1 MKVDE
6 TAPATTGRLFGRL
19 RANPAGVKEV
29 LLGYAAAIVLGGLAV
44 AIVQSGQAVKSG
56 GTLRSDLVDL
66 AVLYVCY
73 VGAALATYRRCGYGT
88 RVTRRGLEEAF
99 GVAIRPLD
107 VPLGIAA
114 GVLAQYIF
122 VPVASLPL
130 VPFVPHLTTRLGGV
144 ARSLTNGIST
154 PGLVVLGLFICLG
167 SPLLEELFFRG
178 VLLRGLAG
186 VSDRVGVVRPRVAV
200 LASLVTSILFG
211 LAHFE
216 ALQLLGLVAAGFTFS
231 ALAAT
236 TGRLGP
242 GFVAHV
248 TFNTLAFVSVTH
260 AW

>member
-1 MKVDE
+1 MP
-6 TAPATTGRLFGRL
+6 PAVTGRIFGRL

-29 LLGYAAAIVLGGLAV
+29 VFAYAAALVLGSLAV
-44 AIVQSGQAVKSG
+44 AIVQG
-56 GTLRSDLVDL
+56 GAAGKGLGSIRSDLVDL

-73 VGAALATYRRCGYGT
+73 LAAAVVTYRKCGYGPRIT
-88 RVTRRGLEEAF
+88 RSGLQEAF
-99 GVAIRPLD
+99 GVAIRPID
-107 VPLGIAA
+107 VPVGIVA
-114 GVLAQYIF
+114 GVLAQYVF

-130 VPFVPHLTTRLGGV
+130 LPFVPHLTNRLGGV
-144 ARSLTNGIST
+144 ARSLTDGVST

-186 VSDRVGVVRPRVAV
+186 LTGSRDVVRPKVAV
-200 LASLVTSILFG
+200 LAALGTSVLFG

-216 ALQLLGLVAAGFTFS
+216 ALQLLGLVAAGFTFA

-242 GFVAHV
+242 GFIAHV